1 MRDKMTAAGIIAE
14 YNPFHNGHE
23 YHIRRTREE
32 TGADFIVVA
41 MSGNFVQRGAP
52 ALVDKY
58 RRTRSALL
66 AGADIVLQIPPS
78 YSLASAEGFAEGAVS
93 LLMSTGVVQY
103 LSFGTEA
110 GTLNDISKI
119 ARVLADEPSDFK
131 KSLQKHLKSGIPFP
145 NARSR
150 ALIECCPEMNGI
162 TELTSSPN
170 NILAIEYLKS
180 LIRLRSTIKPVTIR
194 RFGAGY
200 NDPYIPGQSGISAKA
215 IREAVSYG
223 SYNDSIAEYMPGE
236 SFESIR
242 EAIEK
247 KQVLTEDDFSEMIIY
262 KLIMERQQRYTKYLD
277 VSDDLSDRIVNN
289 LDKYTG
295 FSDFCNLIKTKDKT
309 YTRVSRALFHI
320 LLGIKDKAEDSREYT
335 GQCPYIRILGFRK
348 NAESLVSD
356 MKSSASVPIITGYT
370 DAEKN
375 LYSEQ
380 LRQLKDESR
389 IEDLYFAVQTLK
401 SGIPSK
407 PDMSRPLIVL

>member
-1 MRDKMTAAGIIAE
+1 MKTAGIIAE

-23 YHIRRTREE
+23 YHIKRTREE

-52 ALVDKY
+52 ALIDKY
-58 RRTRSALL
+58 SRTKSALC

-78 YSLASAEGFAEGAVS
+78 YSLASAESFAEGAVS
-93 LLMSTGVVQY
+93 LLMSTGVVQN
-103 LSFGTEA
+103 LSFGSEA
-110 GTLNDISKI
+110 GNLNELNKV
-119 ARVLADEPSDFK
+119 ARILADEPPQFK
-131 KSLQKHLKSGIPFP
+131 KSLQKHLKSGISYPA
-145 NARSR
+145 ARSR
-150 ALIECCPEMNGI
+150 ALIDCCPEMTGI

-180 LIRLRSTIKPVTIR
+180 LLKSHSTIQPVTIK

-200 NDPYIPGQSGISAKA
+200 NDPYTPGQSGLSAKA

-223 SYNDSIAEYMPGE
+223 SYNDSLSEYMPEE
-236 SFESIR
+236 SFNSLK

-247 KQVLTEDDFSEMIIY
+247 KQTLTEDDFSEMIIY
-262 KLIMERQQRYTKYLD
+262 KLIAERQLGYTKYLD

-289 LDKYTG
+289 LDKFTG

-320 LLGIKDKAEDSREYT
+320 LLGIRDNDESSFDYT
-335 GQCPYIRILGFRK
+335 GPCPYIRILGFRK
-348 NAESLVSD
+348 SAESLVSS
-356 MKSSASVPIITGYT
+356 MKSYASVPIITGYT
-370 DAEKN
+370 DAEKS

-380 LRQLKDESR
+380 LKQLKDESR
-389 IEDLYFAVQTLK
+389 IEDLYFAMQTLK

-407 PDMSRPLIVL
+407 PDMSRPLIVI